1 VALEPL
7 CWCPPDRGKI
17 NAHHCLHW
25 CDGGPTD
32 LTNMVLLCARHHT
45 TVHQKGYTAT
55 IDAFGARWH
64 L

>member
-1 VALEPL
+1 LKPL

-17 NAHHCLHW
+17 NAHHGLHW

-32 LTNMVLLCARHHT
+32 LANMALLCPRHHT
-45 TVHQKGYTAT
+45 IVHQNSYTAT
-55 IDAFGARWH
+55 IDAFGVTWH